1 MQVIA
6 APVSNN
12 HPLEYPEPNFRL
24 MIGLGVDFDFKSFI
38 FTILSVISL
47 EHVIFISS
55 LILLILGLF
64 SIRIVANHYEAIPIQ
79 PLIQYLGNVLIHH
92 HTANRNP
99 TQIKLN
105 L

>member
-24 MIGLGVDFDFKSFI
+24 MISLGVDFDFTSFI
-38 FTILSVISL
+38 FMILSVISL
-47 EHVIFISS
+47 EHIIFIIS

-64 SIRIVANHYEAIPIQ
+64 SLGIVAI
-79 PLIQYLGNVLIHH
+79 
-92 HTANRNP
+92 
-99 TQIKLN
+99 
-105 L
+105 

>member
-12 HPLEYPEPNFRL
+12 HPLKYPEPNFRM
-24 MIGLGVDFDFKSFI
+24 MIGLGVDFYLTSFI

-55 LILLILGLF
+55 SILLILGLF
-64 SIRIVANHYEAIPIQ
+64 TSGVA
-79 PLIQYLGNVLIHH
+79 VC
-92 HTANRNP
+92 
-99 TQIKLN
+99 
-105 L
+105 